1 MESSKGPPLASIES
15 PKVPSTWHPCQR
27 LCQDPYLQII
37 VCGNTPLG
45 GCSGQPPC
53 PSNCLL
59 DGHGPAFGRAAK
71 PPSSPHTDSPLYI
84 IVLVW
89 YYVMPDGGTT
99 ASVARRAPILYG
111 ANGQYIIQYIIQ
123 YIDQINTRIDATG
136 SFTDDHICTF
146 STRRSSREIC
156 LYMQTM
162 HMSRDPPTDPS
173 VHSYSNKVYE
183 TVSSMV
189 SMETPPNDCI

>member
-1 MESSKGPPLASIES
+1 MQHSCMVMQLYVEESIES
-15 PKVPSTWHPCQR
+15 H
-27 LCQDPYLQII
+27 
-37 VCGNTPLG
+37 NETPFD

-59 DGHGPAFGRAAK
+59 DGHGPAEGRAAK
-71 PPSSPHTDSPLYI
+71 PPSSPHRFP
-84 IVLVW
+84 IV
-89 YYVMPDGGTT
+89 YYCPCMVLCNARRGTT

-111 ANGQYIIQYIIQ
+111 ANGQYIDQYIIQ
-123 YIDQINTRIDATG
+123 YIDRINTRIDATG
-136 SFTDDHICTF
+136 SFTDDHIGTF
-146 STRRSSREIC
+146 STRRSSREIY
-156 LYMQTM
+156 LYMQTVY
-162 HMSRDPPTDPS
+162 MSRDPPTDPS